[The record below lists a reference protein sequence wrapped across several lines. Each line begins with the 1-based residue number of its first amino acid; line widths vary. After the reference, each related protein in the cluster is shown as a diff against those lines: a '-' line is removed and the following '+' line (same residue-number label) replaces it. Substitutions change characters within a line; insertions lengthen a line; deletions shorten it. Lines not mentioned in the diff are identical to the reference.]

1 MDKVHI
7 VVIVMYAITW
17 VGLAWIFYLGRRNR
31 KLMRQI
37 GTLDRAIV
45 APVLTIAL
53 EESVKLQSH
62 YAGIL
67 NAYDG
72 GERMQFSGAEE
83 WLDRLKETGT
93 IPEVRRG

>member
-1 MDKVHI
+1 MDKAQI
-7 VVIVMYAITW
+7 IFIGLSTITW
-17 VGLAWIFYLGRRNR
+17 GLLTWSFFMNRRTR
-31 KLMRQI
+31 RLIREI
-37 GTLDRAIV
+37 GTLDRAVV

-93 IPEVRRG
+93 IPEVRHG